1 MNRFLYQ
8 LKNKKFISN
17 FIEFQKT
24 RKYKIIMFFIIIL
37 VFLSIF
43 LTMLFIY
50 PFDNKQTIINNPSLV
65 ISANLLPLLVGI
77 ISGVGLSVAGAAMQ
91 GVTKNALAGPTTLGF
106 LPVATLGIFVAKAAG
121 FSKETYLFYIFAFIF
136 SLIPLLINFFSNNF
150 SNSSSNKVILIGLVF
165 GSIITCVNA
174 ILSSRFPAIAENVQ
188 MWIGATDLSYF
199 KGNTRWEKFYY
210 SLPLI
215 IIGFILILINCRKIT
230 ILESDSTLAFNLGI
244 NIKKLYWIVGI
255 SSILLTISVV
265 NLIGSTVIIGI
276 VIPHIVRGLLKTKN
290 YFLITTGSS
299 FLCATMLM
307 IALYINTFYS
317 LGINLYASLISV
329 PFFIYIIFFKKKE

>member
-24 RKYKIIMFFIIIL
+24 RKYKIIMFFIIVL

-106 LPVATLGIFVAKAAG
+106 YLLQHWEYLLQKLQALAKKHIC
-121 FSKETYLFYIFAFIF
+121 FTYL
-136 SLIPLLINFFSNNF
+136 LL
-150 SNSSSNKVILIGLVF
+150 
-165 GSIITCVNA
+165 
-174 ILSSRFPAIAENVQ
+174 
-188 MWIGATDLSYF
+188 
-199 KGNTRWEKFYY
+199 
-210 SLPLI
+210 
-215 IIGFILILINCRKIT
+215 
-230 ILESDSTLAFNLGI
+230 
-244 NIKKLYWIVGI
+244 
-255 SSILLTISVV
+255 
-265 NLIGSTVIIGI
+265 
-276 VIPHIVRGLLKTKN
+276 
-290 YFLITTGSS
+290 S
-299 FLCATMLM
+299 FL
-307 IALYINTFYS
+307 
-317 LGINLYASLISV
+317 
-329 PFFIYIIFFKKKE
+329 